1 MKRLNLFAILA
12 IFVSLATFTTSCNTE
27 DPDDAALTVTAQDET
42 QVSSFSDD
50 VVSSADDV
58 ITTIEEGN
66 YAAAPSASVSASQKV
81 PTPRNIDGVI
91 VTYDKTGNEFP
102 KTITLDYGTTGLTG
116 KRGNVFKGKIIV
128 FITGRMNVSGSMR
141 TYTFDN
147 FSVNDNLIKGS
158 KSVTFN
164 GENVAGKPTWS
175 VVVKDTVV
183 RTDGKTVIWNSSRIR
198 TRDNN
203 GTPLIAL
210 DDTFYFEGTAS
221 GVNAKGVAYTIEIT
235 KPLVMS
241 VVWPV
246 FIEGTTLMTS
256 EKRTVVIDYGNGTK
270 DYKATA
276 TVNGVTKVFTLRGG
290 KN

>member
-1 MKRLNLFAILA
+1 MKKLNLFAILA
-12 IFVSLATFTTSCNTE
+12 VSVSLAAFTTSCNSDE
-27 DPDDAALTVTAQDET
+27 PDEAALTITAQDET
-42 QVSSFSDD
+42 QVSSISDD

-58 ITTIEEGN
+58 ITTIEAGN
-66 YAAAPSASVSASQKV
+66 YAAAPSASAAQKV
-81 PTPRNIDGVI
+81 PSPRNIEGVI

-116 KRGNVFKGKIIV
+116 KRGNVFKGKVIIV
-128 FITGRMNVSGSMR
+128 ITGRMDVAGSMR
-141 TYTFDN
+141 TYTFEN
-147 FSVNDNLIKGS
+147 FTVNDNQVKGS

-164 GENVAGKPTWS
+164 GVTSGKPSWS
-175 VVVKDTVV
+175 IVVKDTVV
-183 RTDGKTVIWNSSRIR
+183 RTDGKTVIWNATRTR

-210 DDTFYFEGTAS
+210 DDTFSFSGTAS

-246 FIEGTTLMTS
+246 FVEGTTLLTS
-256 EKRTVVIDYGNGTK
+256 EKRTVVVDYGDGTK
-270 DYKATA
+270 DLKATA
-276 TVNGVTKVFTLRGG
+276 TVNGVTKEFTLRGG
-290 KN
+290 KNL